1 MQVEYRMSGLRN
13 EKSMAGLMNRPGVAH
28 VDQKSAHN
36 SAQGDRPGL
45 RMGLRRG
52 GRRDA
57 PDGSDHGPLGGPWSG
72 PKKAPQPKDFSGW
85 IGCSGGPPGALPG
98 ALDPAIGCAFF
109 CHHDWSGQKPKI
121 RILKPFQKRFPF
133 FQKCSKPTF
142 EYFGLFTAIR
152 RTKGIST
159 NIFWGLPP

>member
-1 MQVEYRMSGLRN
+1 MRYVKL
-13 EKSMAGLMNRPGVAH
+13 
-28 VDQKSAHN
+28 
-36 SAQGDRPGL
+36 
-45 RMGLRRG
+45 
-52 GRRDA
+52 
-57 PDGSDHGPLGGPWSG
+57 W
-72 PKKAPQPKDFSGW
+72 PKLHTSCEGQTPPQPQDLCGW

-142 EYFGLFTAIR
+142 EDFGLFTAIR

-159 NIFWGLPP
+159 NIFWGLPPWKTGISTNICWPKNLYFPAKSGTQTIGTKIYFGPPFPVKRKCLY

>member
-1 MQVEYRMSGLRN
+1 MLWPNLHTSCEGQTPPQPQDLCGWIGCSGVL
-13 EKSMAGLMNRPGVAH
+13 
-28 VDQKSAHN
+28 
-36 SAQGDRPGL
+36 
-45 RMGLRRG
+45 
-52 GRRDA
+52 
-57 PDGSDHGPLGGPWSG
+57 SG

-85 IGCSGGPPGALPG
+85 IGCSGGPPGALRG

-142 EYFGLFTAIR
+142 EDFGLFTAIR
-152 RTKGIST
+152 RPKGIST
-159 NIFWGLPP
+159 NFFGASPREKPELVQTFVDPKTCIFLRKAAHKQLVQTFILGAPFP